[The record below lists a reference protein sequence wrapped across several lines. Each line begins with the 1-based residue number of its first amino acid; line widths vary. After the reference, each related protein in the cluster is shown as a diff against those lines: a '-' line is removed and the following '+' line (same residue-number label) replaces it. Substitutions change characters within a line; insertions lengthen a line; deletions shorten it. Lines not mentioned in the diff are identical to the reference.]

1 MTIRVTVEEMT
12 SEGWQTIKKTTKIDE
27 IKKFISLT
35 KLADIMGLSRGKFR
49 YRYEKDQCCKI

>member
-1 MTIRVTVEEMT
+1 MTIRVTVEELT

-49 YRYEKDQCCKI
+49 YRYEKD

>member
-1 MTIRVTVEEMT
+1 MTIRVTVEQLT
-12 SEGWQTIKKTTKIDE
+12 SEGWATVTKTTRLED
-27 IKKFISLT
+27 IKRFINLS